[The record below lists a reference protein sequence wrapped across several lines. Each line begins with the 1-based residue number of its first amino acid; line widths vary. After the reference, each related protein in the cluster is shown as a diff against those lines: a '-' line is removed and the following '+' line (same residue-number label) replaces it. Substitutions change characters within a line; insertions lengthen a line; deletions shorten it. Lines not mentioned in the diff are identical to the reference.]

1 MVLTELFVALFVAV
15 FLLHEIEEVL
25 VVRRWMT
32 CHATTLQKR
41 FPRMQSLL
49 AVLSRVRTLPFIV
62 AVAEETLIVVV
73 CTAVALCGGGFVA
86 WWCCVAAYALHVVV
100 HCVQA
105 FAVGGYVPG
114 LVTSLVSLPY
124 CVVAVMAVAGLFPIR
139 NLVLWGLLGAVLT
152 AANLY
157 MMHSVI
163 ARMSEP

>member
-1 MVLTELFVALFVAV
+1 
-15 FLLHEIEEVL
+15 
-25 VVRRWMT
+25 
-32 CHATTLQKR
+32 
-41 FPRMQSLL
+41 MQSLL

-124 CVVAVMAVAGLFPIR
+124 CVVAVMAVAGLFPIW

-163 ARMSEP
+163 VRMSEP